1 MVDDVLRIERAEHVV
16 FVLLHDAVGKGAE
29 LLVHPRARQRLEGL
43 GLRCRE
49 RGKVMIPLRAQVRAH
64 ADTLTVHAVRGFKP
78 RRLHLHQVRHQV
90 LGAGG
95 GAGVVEQ
102 LHGQAGDHL
111 RHGHGLEVRLAA
123 GRHIVGRF
131 AHDGQRLLGEVS
143 DHRAVILARDEVRDL
158 PVRQRD
164 VLGQNVR
171 NAAHG
176 QPQGRAGDDVQVT
189 DDERRRLHGDGL
201 FLSVDDDRADIG
213 REAVGTRQRRHR
225 DKRDAEMVGRVA
237 AEVHDRAGA
246 DRDDDVRMVEL
257 AHHVLDH
264 ALFGVQAIGVEDD
277 LLVGA
282 HMLERR
288 EVVGVRIVNDGA
300 LAGQADLVHVLV
312 ELVERVIFHDD
323 LLRLQ
328 CVLAAAAA
336 RADIFAAIEN
346 HANIAPILI

>member
-1 MVDDVLRIERAEHVV
+1 MVNDVLRIERAEHVV
-16 FVLLHDAVGKGAE
+16 FVLLHDAVGERAE

-43 GLRCRE
+43 GLRRRE
-49 RGKVMIPLRAQVRAH
+49 RGEVMILLGAQVRAH
-64 ADTLTVHAVRGFKP
+64 ADALAVHAVRIFKP

-90 LGAGG
+90 LGTGG

-111 RHGHGLEVRLAA
+111 RHGHGLKVRLAA
-123 GRHIVGRF
+123 GRHIVGRL
-131 AHDGQRLLGEVS
+131 AHDGQRLLREVG
-143 DHRAVILARDEVRDL
+143 DHRAVILTRDEVCDL
-158 PVRQRD
+158 PVRQRN

-176 QPQGRAGDDVQVT
+176 QPQGRAGDDVQVA
-189 DDERRRLHGDGL
+189 DNERRRLHGDGL
-201 FLSVDDDRADIG
+201 FLPVDDDRADIG
-213 REAVGTRQRRHR
+213 REAVGARQRRHC
-225 DKRDAEMVGRVA
+225 DERDAEMVGRVA

-264 ALFGVQAIGVEDD
+264 ALFGVQALGVEDD
-277 LLVGA
+277 LLIGA
-282 HMLERR
+282 HMPERR
-288 EVVGVRIVNDGA
+288 EVVGIRIVNDGA